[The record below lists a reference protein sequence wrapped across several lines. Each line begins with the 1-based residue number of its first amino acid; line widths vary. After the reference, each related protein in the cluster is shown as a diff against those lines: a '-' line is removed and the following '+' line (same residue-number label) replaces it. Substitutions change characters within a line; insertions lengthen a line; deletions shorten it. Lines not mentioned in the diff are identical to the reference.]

1 MFQKTV
7 LQEFLSVNSV
17 VTIFKVDMKSR
28 EKQGEAHDFYEFLY
42 ITNGT
47 HNVRVDKNVFTL
59 SEGQMILYLPMSY
72 HILEEKSSAQGYI
85 VSFDSDSK
93 NLETLANKVITLSA
107 RQKNMLFTI
116 METGE
121 KCFEEY
127 MVSEGN
133 CGMRFKKDA
142 DIFELH
148 NLKSQ
153 LELFLIDIYSVEKSK
168 RENLCP
174 SNYQNYRSE
183 IFEKAVLYMKN
194 NINRKLTITEISE
207 HCLVSPYQIKDI
219 FREKQKMSP
228 IAYFISLKIEKAKKL
243 IDNSS
248 MNYTQISEVLGFST
262 VHYFSRIFKNKVGL
276 SPKEYAKKHSI

>member
-1 MFQKTV
+1 V
-7 LQEFLSVNSV
+7 LLLQN
-17 VTIFKVDMKSR
+17 
-28 EKQGEAHDFYEFLY
+28 
-42 ITNGT
+42 NGT
-47 HNVRVDKNVFTL
+47 
-59 SEGQMILYLPMSY
+59 
-72 HILEEKSSAQGYI
+72 
-85 VSFDSDSK
+85 
-93 NLETLANKVITLSA
+93 
-107 RQKNMLFTI
+107 
-116 METGE
+116 
-121 KCFEEY
+121 
-127 MVSEGN
+127 
-133 CGMRFKKDA
+133 
-142 DIFELH
+142 
-148 NLKSQ
+148 
-153 LELFLIDIYSVEKSK
+153 FLIDIYSVEKSK